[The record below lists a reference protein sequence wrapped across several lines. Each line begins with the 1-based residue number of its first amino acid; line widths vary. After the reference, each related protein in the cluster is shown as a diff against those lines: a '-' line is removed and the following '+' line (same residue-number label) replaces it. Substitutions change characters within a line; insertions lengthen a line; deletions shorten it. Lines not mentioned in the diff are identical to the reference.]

1 MGVVLNQCRAKVT
14 KPRIAIVVPAYN
26 EAASLPGVIATLQE
40 VRQRRAEWRWSV
52 VVVNDGSTDDTADVL
67 ARLAKKHPLTAIHCP
82 VNIGIGGAVQLGFQ
96 VAAAWGAD
104 VTVQLDGDG
113 QHPGEEIPTM
123 VESVLAGR
131 ADVVVGSRYSKGA
144 GGGVSNRG
152 RQLGTRLFSW
162 LLRLVVGCKVKDVT
176 SGFRAFGRE
185 AAVYVSRYYPD
196 DYPEVESY
204 VPLLRAG
211 FDIEEIPVRM
221 SPRRGGR
228 SSISA
233 LLSPY
238 YVVKV
243 TLAVLIHLTRSIPKR
258 KRRSRDT

>member
-1 MGVVLNQCRAKVT
+1 M
-14 KPRIAIVVPAYN
+14 
-26 EAASLPGVIATLQE
+26 
-40 VRQRRAEWRWSV
+40 
-52 VVVNDGSTDDTADVL
+52 
-67 ARLAKKHPLTAIHCP
+67 AIHCP
-82 VNIGIGGAVQLGFQ
+82 VNVGIGGAVQVGFQ
-96 VAAAWGAD
+96 VAVQWGAD

-113 QHPGEEIPTM
+113 QHPVDAIPTL
-123 VESVLAGR
+123 VEPVLAGR

-144 GGGVSNRG
+144 GGAVSNVG

-162 LLRLVVGCKVKDVT
+162 LLRLVVGCRVKDVT

-185 AAVYVSRYYPD
+185 AAVYLSRYYPD

-211 FDIEEIPVRM
+211 FDIEEIPVQM

-228 SSISA
+228 SSIST

-238 YVVKV
+238 FAVKV
-243 TLAVLIHLTRSIPKR
+243 TLAVLVHLTRAIPKR